1 MNNHFIPLLALLAW
15 ATLWMSVDS
24 SSSLTYCSSVNTGT
38 GSANFSIYQSN
49 GNCEDHCSDSA
60 FAILLDKNCWCSD
73 VAPNE
78 DDTVDTSK
86 CDDGCPGY
94 PDDSC
99 GNADDSLYAYI
110 QLGSPSSTASASS
123 TKSTSTSTT
132 TTSSKTSTTS
142 DTATTTTTTTTTH
155 SSVTETQT
163 HGGLVTTITVDS
175 SSATSA
181 ADSSTDTQDGDS
193 GSGLG
198 GGSIAGIVVGVLGG
212 IALIVAAII
221 FFLAKR
227 RQNDTGNYAATGID
241 GRQSK
246 GSQMSYA
253 NLGDNHSHT
262 LSNGS
267 STPARLPTFTDNRL
281 NTGAMLR
288 RDSDISLQDNEDYSR
303 PVLRLTNPD

>member
-1 MNNHFIPLLALLAW
+1 MNNYFVPLLALLAW
-15 ATLWMSVDS
+15 ATLWISVDS
-24 SSSLTYCSSVNTGT
+24 SSSLTYCSSANTGT

-78 DDTVDTSK
+78 DDNVDTSK
-86 CDDGCPGY
+86 CGDGCPGY

-110 QLGSPSSTASASS
+110 QLGTPSSTASASS

-132 TTSSKTSTTS
+132 SSKTSTTS
-142 DTATTTTTTTTTH
+142 DTTTTTH

-181 ADSSTDTQDGDS
+181 ADSNTDTQDEDSDS
-193 GSGLG
+193 GLS

-212 IALIVAAII
+212 IALIVAAVI

-227 RQNDTGNYAATGID
+227 RQNDADNYTTTGID

-267 STPARLPTFTDNRL
+267 SIPARLPTFTDNRL

>member
-1 MNNHFIPLLALLAW
+1 MNNHFVPLLALLAW
-15 ATLWMSVDS
+15 TTLWISVDS

-86 CDDGCPGY
+86 CDDNCPGY

-123 TKSTSTSTT
+123 TKSTSSTS

-142 DTATTTTTTTTTH
+142 DTTTTTH

-163 HGGLVTTITVDS
+163 HGGVVTTITVDS

-181 ADSSTDTQDGDS
+181 ADSNASTEDSDGDS
-193 GSGLG
+193 GLS

-212 IALIVAAII
+212 VALIVAAVI

-227 RQNDTGNYAATGID
+227 RQNDPSNYTGGID

-267 STPARLPTFTDNRL
+267 SIPARLPTFTDNRL

>member
-1 MNNHFIPLLALLAW
+1 MNNHFVPLLALLAW
-15 ATLWMSVDS
+15 ATLWISVDS

-86 CDDGCPGY
+86 CDDNCPGY

-123 TKSTSTSTT
+123 TKSTSTSTSS
-132 TTSSKTSTTS
+132 TSSKTSTTS
-142 DTATTTTTTTTTH
+142 DTTTTTH

-163 HGGLVTTITVDS
+163 HSGLVTTITVDS

-181 ADSSTDTQDGDS
+181 ADSSADTQDGDS
-193 GSGLG
+193 DSGLS
-198 GGSIAGIVVGVLGG
+198 GGSIAGIVVGVVGG
-212 IALIVAAII
+212 IALIVAAVI

-227 RQNDTGNYAATGID
+227 RQNDAGNYTATSID

-267 STPARLPTFTDNRL
+267 SLPARLPTFTDNRL